1 MINNAIKNAQF
12 KLSQHKVQG
21 VNSALSVF
29 EVAKLMDTVKVGES
43 MKESQQT
50 SVFFSLN

>member
-1 MINNAIKNAQF
+1 MINNTIQNAKF

-21 VNSALSVF
+21 VNSALTVF
-29 EVAKLMDTVKVGES
+29 EVAKLMDTVKIGES
-43 MKESQQT
+43 MKEDKHS